1 MEEKKINE
9 KESLEIITEMINRTK
24 GRLRIGDG
32 NLLLLWGYTA
42 LAVTA
47 LTATVL
53 LITRH
58 QASNWLWFLIWIIG
72 GTAGAHVDRRR
83 NGKQQ
88 VSTYTDSVTRGLW
101 SLVGF
106 CAILLT
112 AICLVLM
119 LLAGKDCWTAMLVF
133 GLLIVGIAVTIQGV
147 VIKEK
152 CLVAGGAVGVV
163 AGSVVLCCAIGGIA
177 LAACWTF
184 PLIAATFLLM
194 LIVPGHILNHK
205 ARRQCTKN

>member
-1 MEEKKINE
+1 MEEKQINE

-24 GRLRIGDG
+24 SRLRIGDG

-42 LAVTA
+42 MAVTA
-47 LTATVL
+47 LVATML

-58 QASNWLWFLIWIIG
+58 PASNWLWLLIWIIG
-72 GTAGAHVDRRR
+72 GTAWAHIDRRR

-88 VSTYTDSVTRGLW
+88 VSTYTDSITRGLW
-101 SLVGF
+101 TLVGF
-106 CAILLT
+106 CTIMLT

-119 LLAGKDCWTAMLVF
+119 LLAGKDCWAAMLVF
-133 GLLIVGIAVTIQGV
+133 GLLVIGIAVTIQGII
-147 VIKEK
+147 IKEK
-152 CLVAGGAVGVV
+152 CLIAGGAVGV
-163 AGSVVLCCAIGGIA
+163 ASGSVVLCCATGGIA
-177 LAACWTF
+177 LSACWTF